1 MVCAATSPL
10 GAGNNMTNREA
21 GLRLSVDTG
30 DGPAMISSRDNDAEF
45 IRVAVTNGGLSDKTG
60 Q

>member
-1 MVCAATSPL
+1 
-10 GAGNNMTNREA
+10 MTNREA
-21 GLRLSVDTG
+21 SLRLSVDTG